1 MRIVVRK
8 VTVLTPTKGGVK
20 VIPAERGVK
29 VIPAERGVKVILAE
43 RGVKVIPVSDF
54 DSIAEN
60 IVYFCFKNCINR
72 KVKGKVRPR
81 TGHEGPEGE

>member
-1 MRIVVRK
+1 MRLVVQK
-8 VTVLTPTKGGVK
+8 VTVLTPTKGGFK
-20 VIPAERGVK
+20 VILAERGVK
-29 VIPAERGVKVILAE
+29 VIPAE

-60 IVYFCFKNCINR
+60 IVYFCFKNCIN
-72 KVKGKVRPR
+72 KNVKGKVRPR